1 MRTAIET
8 PTQQTVSWPGSP
20 ALPRLRAARWESAFV
35 VIATVMLAT
44 NIAEILLSRGPAAG
58 SYAVQ
63 VRASFMLIY
72 LVAGVLLLRWRSTLP
87 TLLTSAPLLLVVLA
101 MPAASIAWSIDR
113 GESIERVVAM
123 VGTSLFGIYLGL
135 RFTLG
140 RMVFL
145 LAVGLAI
152 AAVLGIA
159 VIFAVPS
166 IGIAQD
172 GPWAGTWIGFNFH
185 KNGLGAAAALGCI
198 LIGYAITDSRGK
210 TRLLLVAAFLLA
222 AVLLIGS
229 SSTTALIGAASAGLL
244 TGWTRMAQRLPRE
257 GPVLSLLIGFGL
269 VTAVVGFV
277 GMGFVEA
284 TLNTLGKRSD
294 LSSRVPIW
302 EIVWTHIQQR
312 YWLGYG
318 FEAFWTPG
326 NPATGQIERE
336 LYFLPFYS
344 HNGLLETWLN
354 GGIVLVAAVA
364 AMLAATILRAAR
376 LAFRWR
382 DLPVAAFPLA
392 YCLYFA
398 TMNFAE
404 SSILSRNSL
413 TWALMV
419 AVTTFTAKW
428 AKARAP

>member
-1 MRTAIET
+1 MRAALGG
-8 PTQQTVSWPGSP
+8 PTDGVAWTGARS
-20 ALPRLRAARWESAFV
+20 LPRLHAARWESVFV

-44 NIAEILLSRGPAAG
+44 NIAEILLSRGPAGG
-58 SYAVQ
+58 SYAAQ
-63 VRASFMLIY
+63 VRVAFMLIY
-72 LVAGVLLLRWRSTLP
+72 VVAGVLLARSRSTLP
-87 TLLTSAPLLLVVLA
+87 TLLTSAPLLLVALA
-101 MPAASIAWSIDR
+101 MPALSIVWSIDR

-123 VGTSLFGIYLGL
+123 IGTSLFGIYLGL

-140 RMVFL
+140 RLVFL
-145 LAVGLAI
+145 LAVGLAV
-152 AAVLGIA
+152 AAVLSIA
-159 VIFAVPS
+159 VIFAAPS

-185 KNGLGAAAALGCI
+185 KNGLGATAALGCI
-198 LIGYAITDSRGK
+198 LIGYAITDSRGV
-210 TRLLLVAAFLLA
+210 TRLALMMAFVLA
-222 AVLLIGS
+222 AVLLAGS

-244 TGWTRMAQRLPRE
+244 TAWTRMVQRLPRE
-257 GPVLSLLIGFGL
+257 GPVLGLLIGFGL
-269 VTAVVGFV
+269 VVAVIGFV
-277 GMGFVEA
+277 SMGFVDTA
-284 TLNTLGKRSD
+284 LSALGKRSD

-302 EIVWTHIQQR
+302 EIVWTYIQQR

-326 NPATGQIERE
+326 NPAMGQIERE

-344 HNGLLETWLN
+344 HNGVLETWLN
-354 GGIVLVAAVA
+354 GGIVLVAIVA
-364 AMLAATILRAAR
+364 AVLLATTFRAAR

-392 YCLYFA
+392 YCLYFVA
-398 TMNFAE
+398 MNFAE

-419 AVTTFTAKW
+419 AVTVFAAKW
-428 AKARAP
+428 ARVKTA

>member
-1 MRTAIET
+1 MRAALGG
-8 PTQQTVSWPGSP
+8 PTDGVAWTGARS
-20 ALPRLRAARWESAFV
+20 LPRLHAARWESVFV

-44 NIAEILLSRGPAAG
+44 NIAEVLLSRGPAGG
-58 SYAVQ
+58 SYAAQ
-63 VRASFMLIY
+63 VRVAFMLIY
-72 LVAGVLLLRWRSTLP
+72 VVAGVLLARSRTTLP
-87 TLLTSAPLLLVVLA
+87 TLLTSAPLLLVALA
-101 MPAASIAWSIDR
+101 MPALSIVWSIDR

-123 VGTSLFGIYLGL
+123 IGTSLFGIYLGL

-140 RMVFL
+140 RLVFL
-145 LAVGLAI
+145 LAVGLAV
-152 AAVLGIA
+152 AAVLSIA

-185 KNGLGAAAALGCI
+185 KNGLGATAALGCI
-198 LIGYAITDSRGK
+198 LIGYAITDSRGV
-210 TRLLLVAAFLLA
+210 TRLALMMAFVLA
-222 AVLLIGS
+222 AVLLAGS

-244 TGWTRMAQRLPRE
+244 TAWTRMVQRLPRE
-257 GPVLSLLIGFGL
+257 GPVLGLLIGFGL
-269 VTAVVGFV
+269 VVAVIGFV
-277 GMGFVEA
+277 SMGFVDTA
-284 TLNTLGKRSD
+284 LSALGKRSD

-302 EIVWTHIQQR
+302 EIVWTYIQQR

-326 NPATGQIERE
+326 NPAMGQIERE

-344 HNGLLETWLN
+344 HNGVLETWLN
-354 GGIVLVAAVA
+354 GGIVLVAIVA
-364 AMLAATILRAAR
+364 AVLLATTFRAAR

-392 YCLYFA
+392 YCLYFVA
-398 TMNFAE
+398 MNFAE

-419 AVTTFTAKW
+419 AVTVFAAKW
-428 AKARAP
+428 ARVKTA

>member
-1 MRTAIET
+1 MH
-8 PTQQTVSWPGSP
+8 
-20 ALPRLRAARWESAFV
+20 AARWESVFV

-44 NIAEILLSRGPAAG
+44 NIAEILLSRGPAGA
-58 SYAVQ
+58 SYAAQ
-63 VRASFMLIY
+63 VRVAFMLIY
-72 LVAGVLLLRWRSTLP
+72 VVAAVLLARSRTTLP
-87 TLLTSAPLLLVVLA
+87 TLLTSAPLLLVALA
-101 MPAASIAWSIDR
+101 MPALSIVWSIDR

-123 VGTSLFGIYLGL
+123 IGTSLFGIYLGL

-140 RMVFL
+140 RLVFL
-145 LAVGLAI
+145 LAVGLAV
-152 AAVLGIA
+152 AAVLSIA

-185 KNGLGAAAALGCI
+185 KNGLGATAALGCI
-198 LIGYAITDSRGK
+198 LIGYAITDSRGV
-210 TRLLLVAAFLLA
+210 TRLALMVAFVLA
-222 AVLLIGS
+222 AVLLAGS

-244 TGWTRMAQRLPRE
+244 TAWTRMVQRLPRE
-257 GPVLSLLIGFGL
+257 GPVLGLLIGFGL
-269 VTAVVGFV
+269 VVAVIGFV
-277 GMGFVEA
+277 SMGFVDTA
-284 TLNTLGKRSD
+284 LSALGKRSD

-302 EIVWTHIQQR
+302 EIVWTYIQQR

-318 FEAFWTPG
+318 FEAFWTPD
-326 NPATGQIERE
+326 NPAMGQIERE

-344 HNGLLETWLN
+344 HNGVLETWLN
-354 GGIVLVAAVA
+354 GGIVLVAIVA
-364 AMLAATILRAAR
+364 AVLLATTFRAAR

-392 YCLYFA
+392 YCLYFVA
-398 TMNFAE
+398 MNFAE

-419 AVTTFTAKW
+419 AVTVFAAKW
-428 AKARAP
+428 ARVKTA

>member
-1 MRTAIET
+1 MRAALEG
-8 PTQQTVSWPGSP
+8 PTEGVAWTGARS
-20 ALPRLRAARWESAFV
+20 LPRLHAARWESVFV

-44 NIAEILLSRGPAAG
+44 NIAEILLSRGPAGA
-58 SYAVQ
+58 SYAAQ
-63 VRASFMLIY
+63 VRVAFMLIY
-72 LVAGVLLLRWRSTLP
+72 VVAAVLLARSRTTLP
-87 TLLTSAPLLLVVLA
+87 TLLTSAPLLLVALA
-101 MPAASIAWSIDR
+101 MPALSIVWSIDR

-123 VGTSLFGIYLGL
+123 IGTSLFGIYLGL

-140 RMVFL
+140 RLVFL
-145 LAVGLAI
+145 LAVGLAV
-152 AAVLGIA
+152 AAVLSIA

-185 KNGLGAAAALGCI
+185 KNGLGATAALGCI
-198 LIGYAITDSRGK
+198 LIGYAITDSRGV
-210 TRLLLVAAFLLA
+210 TRLALMVAFVLA
-222 AVLLIGS
+222 AVLLAGS

-244 TGWTRMAQRLPRE
+244 TAWTRMVQRLPRE
-257 GPVLSLLIGFGL
+257 GPVLGLLIGFGL
-269 VTAVVGFV
+269 VVAVIGFV
-277 GMGFVEA
+277 SMGFVDTA
-284 TLNTLGKRSD
+284 LSALGKRSD

-302 EIVWTHIQQR
+302 EIVWTYIQQR

-318 FEAFWTPG
+318 FEAFWTPD
-326 NPATGQIERE
+326 NPAMGQIERE

-344 HNGLLETWLN
+344 HNGVLETWLN
-354 GGIVLVAAVA
+354 GGIVLVAIVA
-364 AMLAATILRAAR
+364 AVLLATTFRAAR

-392 YCLYFA
+392 YCLYFVA
-398 TMNFAE
+398 MNFAE

-419 AVTTFTAKW
+419 AVTVFAAKW
-428 AKARAP
+428 ARVKTA

>member
-1 MRTAIET
+1 MH
-8 PTQQTVSWPGSP
+8 
-20 ALPRLRAARWESAFV
+20 AARWESVFV

-44 NIAEILLSRGPAAG
+44 NIAEILLSRGPAGA
-58 SYAVQ
+58 SYAAQ
-63 VRASFMLIY
+63 VRVAFMLIY
-72 LVAGVLLLRWRSTLP
+72 VVAAVLLARSRTTLP
-87 TLLTSAPLLLVVLA
+87 TLLTSAPLLLVALA
-101 MPAASIAWSIDR
+101 MPALSIVWSIDR

-123 VGTSLFGIYLGL
+123 IGTSLFGIYLGL

-140 RMVFL
+140 RLVFL
-145 LAVGLAI
+145 LAVGLAV
-152 AAVLGIA
+152 AAVLSIA

-185 KNGLGAAAALGCI
+185 KNGLGATAALGCI
-198 LIGYAITDSRGK
+198 LIGYAITDSRGV
-210 TRLLLVAAFLLA
+210 TRLALMAAFVLA
-222 AVLLIGS
+222 AVLLAGS

-244 TGWTRMAQRLPRE
+244 TAWTRMVQRLPRE
-257 GPVLSLLIGFGL
+257 GPVLGLLIGFGL
-269 VTAVVGFV
+269 VVAVIGFV
-277 GMGFVEA
+277 SMGFVDTA
-284 TLNTLGKRSD
+284 LSALGKRSD

-302 EIVWTHIQQR
+302 EIVWTYIQQR

-318 FEAFWTPG
+318 FEAFWTPD
-326 NPATGQIERE
+326 NPAMGQIERE

-344 HNGLLETWLN
+344 HNGVLETWLN
-354 GGIVLVAAVA
+354 GGIVLVAIVA
-364 AMLAATILRAAR
+364 AVLLATTFRAAR

-392 YCLYFA
+392 YCLYFVA
-398 TMNFAE
+398 MNFAE

-419 AVTTFTAKW
+419 AVTVFAAKW
-428 AKARAP
+428 ARVKTA